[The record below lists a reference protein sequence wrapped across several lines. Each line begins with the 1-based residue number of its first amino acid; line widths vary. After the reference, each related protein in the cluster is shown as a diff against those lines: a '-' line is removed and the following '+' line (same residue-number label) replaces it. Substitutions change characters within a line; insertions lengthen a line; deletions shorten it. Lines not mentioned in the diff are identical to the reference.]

1 MNKNSTEP
9 KLYQYLHV
17 YPCLNIYSS
26 SIFYS
31 VMSLV
36 WFSKILLTG
45 CQNIRLL
52 KIVSI
57 FTCLIK
63 NSLHFSYGTQKLFIQ
78 GREFNLMQQN
88 KPPTDKVKRHPCK
101 IEMTERFKAHE
112 GINYEYPNSKE
123 LWLYK
128 VCSFIRCPL
137 VFATAKVI

>member
-1 MNKNSTEP
+1 M
-9 KLYQYLHV
+9 
-17 YPCLNIYSS
+17 
-26 SIFYS
+26 
-31 VMSLV
+31 
-36 WFSKILLTG
+36 
-45 CQNIRLL
+45 
-52 KIVSI
+52 VSI

-88 KPPTDKVKRHPCK
+88 KPPADEVKRHPCK

-112 GINYEYPNSKE
+112 GIHYVYPNSKE
-123 LWLYK
+123 LWLYE